1 MQHWLRTATQDSF
14 PAMSIESCHL
24 SMEVQQGSTVN
35 ALPPYP
41 QSTVLKGY
49 LLCRILVD
57 KWEEFLLPSSDAY
70 GFPTEHL
77 LGH

>member
-1 MQHWLRTATQDSF
+1 
-14 PAMSIESCHL
+14 
-24 SMEVQQGSTVN
+24 MEVQQGSTVN